1 MKLRFSPTSPYVRK
15 VTVTLIETGLE
26 DRVERI
32 PTRVWDPETDIATV
46 NPLGKIPALVTD
58 DGEVLFD
65 SPVICEYLDG
75 LHDGDRLFPASGA
88 PRWRALRLLALGDGM
103 TDAGVLKL
111 LESRRP
117 EAFRYDTWAQRQG
130 TVIGR
135 AMDALEGELERLD
148 GPVTIGHI
156 AVACSLGWLDLR
168 FPDPDWRAGRPGL
181 AEWFEAFSER
191 PSMAATVPKEAA

>member
-1 MKLRFSPTSPYVRK
+1 MKLRYNPASPYVRK

-32 PTRVWDPETDIATV
+32 PTNPHDPETDIATV
-46 NPLGKIPALVTD
+46 NPLGKVPTLITD
-58 DGEVLFD
+58 DGEVLVD
-65 SPVICEYLDG
+65 SPVICEYLDS
-75 LHDGDRLFPASGA
+75 LHDGAKLFPAPGA

-103 TDAGVLKL
+103 TDAGVLRRT
-111 LESRRP
+111 ESRRP
-117 EAFRYDTWAQRQG
+117 EAFRYDKWVDRQN

-148 GPVTIGHI
+148 GPLTIGHI
-156 AVACSLGWLDLR
+156 AVACSIGWLDFR
-168 FPDPDWRAGRPGL
+168 FPDLDWRPGRPGL

-191 PSMAATVPKEAA
+191 PSMTATVPKEAA